1 MNVELLNKLTLKLVT
16 TLNKGVINEQF
27 KEPLLELS
35 YLDTLVATIYIVNH
49 QVMVA
54 KIFEDWGFSL
64 RRDKELFFH
73 MIKLVDGA
81 YTLYNIIPEETIL
94 ALWME
99 YSINEKIKED
109 EKVKYAIL
117 ALEEKISS
125 NKKVK
130 ELLAWD
136 NNNVSI

>member
-1 MNVELLNKLTLKLVT
+1 MSVELLNKLTLKLVT

-35 YLDTLVATIYIVNH
+35 YLDSIVATIYIVNH

-73 MIKLVDGA
+73 SSNIVNGA

-125 NKKVK
+125 VK

-136 NNNVSI
+136 NNNVPI